1 MPKWFADNW
10 AWVEL
15 RRPPPEPSL
24 DKGEVGLFCLMWTA
38 LGERR
43 HLVGA
48 AIQGGTEGSAFMQT
62 MLESFVK
69 VKWDYTS
76 GLSWWIKVSKFVIF
90 AIVCKM

>member
-1 MPKWFADNW
+1 
-10 AWVEL
+10 
-15 RRPPPEPSL
+15 
-24 DKGEVGLFCLMWTA
+24 MWTA